1 MNIGLYLQKIDYFLG
16 IKLFRIP
23 KFFSY
28 ILFDIILRKK
38 IIKNNLSNSFI
49 NKFHNDG
56 FANFKFNNIK
66 VINKL
71 SDLIEKFLLLN
82 KGNIDVSKPI
92 RISINNETKELI
104 SSIINKD
111 LKYYLSNLSDY
122 YNSELVLSE
131 VDITRNISQVSSP
144 DTKYHLDYYLCNYF
158 KVFIALSDVTLKC
171 GPTVIIPKKNTK
183 NFLSESNYYNLDSP
197 MPNDPNYAYKFY
209 GDKGSMLFFASSVA
223 LHRAG
228 IPEEGLH
235 RDMLRL
241 TFVACP
247 DKKEKY
253 LINSLPINDPIRI
266 ARSRSLAK
274 PKNYRSIF
282 KILKSFTA
290 KPE

>member
-1 MNIGLYLQKIDYFLG
+1 MNIGLFLQKFDYFLG
-16 IKLFRIP
+16 IKIFNIP
-23 KFFSY
+23 KFLSY
-28 ILFDIILRKK
+28 VLFDFFLKKK
-38 IIKNNLSNSFI
+38 ILNKNLSNDFI
-49 NKFHNDG
+49 NKFHNEG
-56 FANFKFNNIK
+56 FANLKFNNIK
-66 VINKL
+66 VINQL
-71 SDLIEKFLLLN
+71 SDSIEKYLLLN
-82 KGNIDVSKPI
+82 KDNIDASKPI
-92 RISINNETKELI
+92 KISINKDTQELI
-104 SSIINKD
+104 SSIIKKD
-111 LKYYLSNLSDY
+111 LKDYLSNLSVY

-131 VDITRNISQVSSP
+131 VDITRNISQVISP
-144 DTKYHLDYYLCNYF
+144 DTKFHLDYYLCNYF
-158 KVFIALSDVTLKC
+158 KVFIALSNVTLKC
-171 GPTVIIPKKNTK
+171 GPTVIVPKKNTK
-183 NFLSESNYYNLDSP
+183 NFLNESNYYNLDSDTP
-197 MPNDPNYAYKFY
+197 DDPNYAYKFY

-228 IPEEGLH
+228 IPEEGFH

-247 DKKEKY
+247 DKKENY